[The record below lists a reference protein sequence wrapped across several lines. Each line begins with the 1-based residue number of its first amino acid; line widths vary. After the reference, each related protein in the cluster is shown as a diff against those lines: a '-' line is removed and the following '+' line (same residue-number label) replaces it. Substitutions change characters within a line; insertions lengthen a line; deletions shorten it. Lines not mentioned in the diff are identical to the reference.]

1 MNNGLFHIFKGI
13 SVLSIMYMN
22 MLKTYEIRY
31 NDKLDT
37 TTFLLGTKC
46 VVVTSPDCSTIV
58 LHLVATCLFISLI
71 QIRKYPHWGLGFKG

>member
-1 MNNGLFHIFKGI
+1 
-13 SVLSIMYMN
+13 

-46 VVVTSPDCSTIV
+46 VVVTSPDCILKWIMFDS
-58 LHLVATCLFISLI
+58 SL
-71 QIRKYPHWGLGFKG
+71 YPGILKWIMFDSSLYPGILKCNVRHIPLLWYTEM

>member
-1 MNNGLFHIFKGI
+1 MNNALFHIFKGI
-13 SVLSIMYMN
+13 TVLSLMYMN

-46 VVVTSPDCSTIV
+46 VVVTSPDCIRLLYYSS
-58 LHLVATCLFISLI
+58 LRKHLC
-71 QIRKYPHWGLGFKG
+71 